1 MRLFLAVDPDEAAR
15 LSLVRTI
22 DALRDRLNRARARVS
37 IRWVPAEHLH
47 VTLVFIGHVPDD
59 AAPAWIDAMCVP
71 LPVAPFDVSL
81 AACGAF
87 PPAGAPR
94 VLWAG
99 LDEGAHAPLGR
110 LRDLLETRLT
120 PLGHVPEARPFS
132 AHVTLARLKDV
143 PRGEGARIRA
153 ALAAIDPPHARFHVD
168 HATLFRSHV
177 SSAGARYEALERIP
191 LVVR

>member
-1 MRLFLAVDPDEAAR
+1 MRLFVAVEPDAAAR
-15 LSLVRTI
+15 LTLSRTI
-22 DALRDRLNRARARVS
+22 DALRDRLGRARVRLS

-59 AAPAWIDAMCVP
+59 AASAWIDAVRAP
-71 LPVAPFDVSL
+71 LAAAPFDANL

-87 PPAGAPR
+87 PPTSAPR

-99 LDEGAHAPLGR
+99 LDEAARAPLGR
-110 LRDLLETRLT
+110 LRDLLEARLM

-132 AHVTLARLKDV
+132 AHVTLARVKDV
-143 PRGEGARIRA
+143 PRGEGARVRA

-168 HATLFRSHV
+168 HVTLFRSHV

>member
-1 MRLFLAVDPDEAAR
+1 VRLFIAVEPDEAAR
-15 LSLVRTI
+15 LTLVRTI
-22 DALRDRLNRARARVS
+22 DALRDRLKHARIRLS

-47 VTLVFIGHVPDD
+47 LTLVFIGHVPDD
-59 AAPAWIDAMCVP
+59 AAPAWIDVIRAPVP
-71 LPVAPFDVSL
+71 AAPFDVSL

-87 PPAGAPR
+87 PPSGAPR

-99 LDEGAHAPLGR
+99 LDEGARAPLGR
-110 LRDLLETRLT
+110 LRDVLESRLA

-132 AHVTLARLKDV
+132 AHITLARLKDV
-143 PRGEGARIRA
+143 ARGEGAHVRG
-153 ALAAIDPPHARFHVD
+153 ALAAVDPPHARFHVD